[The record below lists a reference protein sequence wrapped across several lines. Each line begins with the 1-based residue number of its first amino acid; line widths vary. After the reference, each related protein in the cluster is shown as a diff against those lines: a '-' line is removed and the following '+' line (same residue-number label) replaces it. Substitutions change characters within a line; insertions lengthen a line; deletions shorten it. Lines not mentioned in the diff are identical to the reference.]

1 MSSARMC
8 AAICGII
15 VVIITIALVGSSF
28 GYLHPTEIGI
38 VQNTV
43 QKGIDDTKIYTNG
56 RYYLGLGK
64 SFLIYP
70 TTKQNI
76 YFGSSSNSGFGS
88 PDAAAIVVRVPQGQV
103 TIEASLQYSINI
115 NNVIN
120 LYRNFQM
127 DYHRRLVTI
136 ASSTVQTTLQQLS
149 VNDFYTNRTLVQT
162 LAETSLKTALAAQY
176 VIFHDFQLRKV
187 TLPSANE
194 AQIVQKIISEVRQ
207 VTASIVQTQQQVDAQ
222 TTVLVGQI
230 DQEITVFVAN
240 KTNEANII
248 LNNAKA
254 DATAIRLK
262 SESSAFTAFQDY
274 LDFNNTELL
283 RYLYYRQLWTASNNA
298 KITTGFDN
306 IIGRF

>member
-1 MSSARMC
+1 
-8 AAICGII
+8 
-15 VVIITIALVGSSF
+15 
-28 GYLHPTEIGI
+28 
-38 VQNTV
+38 
-43 QKGIDDTKIYTNG
+43 
-56 RYYLGLGK
+56 
-64 SFLIYP
+64 
-70 TTKQNI
+70 
-76 YFGSSSNSGFGS
+76 
-88 PDAAAIVVRVPQGQV
+88 
-103 TIEASLQYSINI
+103 
-115 NNVIN
+115 
-120 LYRNFQM
+120 M

-240 KTNEANII
+240 KQMKRI
-248 LNNAKA
+248 L
-254 DATAIRLK
+254 
-262 SESSAFTAFQDY
+262 Y
-274 LDFNNTELL
+274 
-283 RYLYYRQLWTASNNA
+283 
-298 KITTGFDN
+298 
-306 IIGRF
+306 

>member
-1 MSSARMC
+1 M
-8 AAICGII
+8 
-15 VVIITIALVGSSF
+15 
-28 GYLHPTEIGI
+28 
-38 VQNTV
+38 
-43 QKGIDDTKIYTNG
+43 
-56 RYYLGLGK
+56 
-64 SFLIYP
+64 
-70 TTKQNI
+70 
-76 YFGSSSNSGFGS
+76 
-88 PDAAAIVVRVPQGQV
+88 VRVPQGQV